1 MKTKITK
8 AVIPAAGF
16 GTRFLPAT
24 KAIPKEMFPIID
36 KPTIQFIVEE
46 AIESGITDLLIIV
59 SKNKNP
65 ILDHFDYNFELEQKL
80 LEKNKHKEVS
90 LIKDFTN
97 KIRIQ
102 YIRQK
107 ETLGLGHA
115 ILLAKE
121 FVNNEPFAI
130 LLGDDVVFKEKKD
143 QPAILQCI
151 NAFDKVHSSIVGVQE
166 VEDDNVSKYG
176 IVDPKNLKDISTG
189 LFQLKSVVEKPDR
202 KDAPSNFAILG
213 RYVLTPK
220 IFDELKNT
228 KKDIRNEI
236 ELTNAI
242 LSLMKKEKVYAK
254 QFTGKRFDIGSKLGY
269 VKSFIYLAAK
279 DNDISLD
286 IKNYILEVFQ
296 K

>member
-1 MKTKITK
+1 MNKKITK

-16 GTRFLPAT
+16 GTRFLPAS

-36 KPTIQFIVEE
+36 KPTIQYIVEE
-46 AIESGITDLLIIV
+46 AINSGITDLLIIV
-59 SKNKNP
+59 SSNKNS

-80 LEKNKHKEVS
+80 LQKNKHKEAI
-90 LIKDFTN
+90 LIKDFTD

-107 ETLGLGHA
+107 EALGLGHA

-130 LLGDDVVFKEKKD
+130 LLGDDVVFKEKNDK
-143 QPAILQCI
+143 PAILQCI
-151 NAFDKVHSSIVGVQE
+151 NAFNKVKSSIVGVQT
-166 VEDDNVSKYG
+166 VKDDAIHKYG
-176 IVDPKNLKDISTG
+176 IVEPKNIKDVASG
-189 LFQLKSVVEKPDR
+189 LFQLKSVVEKPDK
-202 KDAPSNFAILG
+202 KDAPSNLAILG

-220 IFDELKNT
+220 IFSELEKT

-236 ELTNAI
+236 ELTDAI
-242 LSLMKKEKVYAK
+242 LLLMKKEKVYAK

-269 VKSFIYLAAK
+269 VMSFIYLASK

-286 IKNYILEVFQ
+286 IKNYILDVF
-296 K
+296 KK